1 MILASGTLAVGSN
14 FRRFKEETGLLAE
27 GRVRE
32 HIAPSPFDYQRNC
45 LLYLPQIPPSQAD
58 SDYYDDLA
66 EQIVKLLD
74 AANGH
79 ALGLFTSYA
88 AMSAVRERL
97 KQRDLPYPC

>member
-27 GRVRE
+27 GE
-32 HIAPSPFDYQRNC
+32 CGSISHPLPSTTSETVCCTCPPIT
-45 LLYLPQIPPSQAD
+45 PQPGH

-79 ALGLFTSYA
+79 ALGLLPPT
-88 AMSAVRERL
+88 R
-97 KQRDLPYPC
+97 PYPLCVNG

>member
-45 LLYLPQIPPSQAD
+45 LLYLPPITPSQAD

-66 EQIVKLLD
+66 EQIVKLLTQLT
-74 AANGH
+74 ATPWGY
-79 ALGLFTSYA
+79 LPPT
-88 AMSAVRERL
+88 R
-97 KQRDLPYPC
+97 PYPLCVNG